1 MKAIKTFL
9 ICALAI
15 LTATIST
22 PNAVLAQNTD
32 ASVAFVQR
40 MGEKALSS
48 LTARDLPERER
59 EARVR
64 ELLRMNFD
72 VDTIGRFALGTY
84 WRSATDSEKRE
95 YLNLFEDMIVK
106 TYTQRFAQYSG
117 QAFEVGTAQ
126 TAGSKDMIVTSQ
138 ILQKGG
144 PPLAVDWRIRNSGK
158 GLKVIDVI
166 IEGISMSVTQRSD
179 FAAVIQQGGGAVSTL
194 NATLKDRVN
203 TAKK

>member
-1 MKAIKTFL
+1 M
-9 ICALAI
+9 
-15 LTATIST
+15 ATIFTAPDTS
-22 PNAVLAQNTD
+22 LAQNAD

-40 MGEKALSS
+40 MGDKALSS
-48 LTARDLPERER
+48 LTAPGLPAPER

-106 TYTQRFAQYSG
+106 TYAQRFAQYSG
-117 QAFEVGTAQ
+117 QAFKVGDAQ
-126 TAGSKDMIVTSQ
+126 PAGSKDMIVTSQ

-144 PPLAVDWRIRNSGK
+144 PPLAVDWRIRNSGN

-179 FAAVIQQGGGAVSTL
+179 FASVIQQGGGTVTAL
-194 NATLKDRVN
+194 NVTLKDRVN